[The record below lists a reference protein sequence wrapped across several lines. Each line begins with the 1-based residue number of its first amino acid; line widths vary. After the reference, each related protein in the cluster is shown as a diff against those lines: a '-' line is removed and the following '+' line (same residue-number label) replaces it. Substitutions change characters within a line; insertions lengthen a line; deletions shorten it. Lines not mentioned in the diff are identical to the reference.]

1 MGRGADMQTAILDH
15 INQTQGSHSLRR
27 IVVAYDASPAAERA
41 LHDAIALAMRFGAA
55 LLLARVN
62 PPQSETTD
70 NYAGLRDEQVSQANE
85 LGVISNRLTRAGVSS
100 RVLVRGGIVGDTLF
114 NICCEENA
122 DLLLLGAYG
131 YGLKDRQ
138 TLGSTAEFL
147 LRAVPCPTLTYGPC
161 VGRTFDDPTHK
172 GPILLPIS
180 LPCAQNELQ
189 RAIAIAKLFKVSL
202 EVLHVIR
209 EAPAGRALNL
219 EHQCEQ
225 IVECLRAGG
234 IGACW
239 SLYSGS
245 PEILILGRALEI
257 DSPFILMPL
266 KWKNRLSSTISDN
279 IAAHIVRAAHIPV
292 MTYRVA

>member
-1 MGRGADMQTAILDH
+1 MQTAILDH
-15 INQTQGSHSLRR
+15 INQSQKVYSLKR

-41 LHDAIALAMRFGAA
+41 LHDAIALAMRFGAT

-62 PPQSETTD
+62 PPQSEATD
-70 NYAGLRDEQVSQANE
+70 SSARFRDEQAAAIKD
-85 LGVISNRLTRAGVSS
+85 LGTISDRLTKAGISS
-100 RVLVRGGIVGDTLF
+100 RVIVRGGIVGDMLF

-172 GPILLPIS
+172 GPLLVPVS
-180 LPCAQNELQ
+180 LPCAQDDLQ
-189 RAIAIAKLFKVSL
+189 RAASIAKLFNVSL
-202 EVLHVIR
+202 EVLHVTR
-209 EAPAGRALNL
+209 EVLAGRALNL
-219 EHQCEQ
+219 ERQCEQ
-225 IVECLRAGG
+225 IVACLRSEG

-239 SLYSGS
+239 SLYAGS
-245 PEILILGRALEI
+245 PEILIVGRALEI

-266 KWKNRLSSTISDN
+266 KWKDRLSSTTADN